1 VRGLIPWN
9 RVVAALAVLQVAAGI
24 IEVDVTLFG
33 AFMRSMGA
41 GSEVLGLVLGL
52 GYGAAVLGS
61 LAGGRLADQVGPRS
75 WLLLCL
81 ALVSAGL
88 AVQGASA
95 SWLVAALGFLLVQGA
110 QAALRPAAL
119 RLLADAAWEQM
130 GSVLGFLS
138 STYSAVAIGGALLAG
153 WLAQE
158 VGWWAVFLAKA
169 ALHLL
174 ALVTLAVLLPSPRG
188 KPGGTA
194 LRAEKKDWTDLLEHA
209 PLRYIYAAAI
219 AGAVL
224 GYAPSFL
231 AYDPR
236 LAGSTLVLAGFA
248 AIYNAAWLL
257 GGWPA
262 GLLGDRFGR
271 WRIVVGGY
279 TAAGLA
285 WLLFPWQ
292 RELAQ
297 LYLLYALHCLGSVAS
312 SYIELLAVEKAPP
325 ERQGQVVGLLNA
337 LRLAGSAAGEG
348 FGGILWRAVG
358 AEASY
363 LLAGTGMGA
372 AALLLYRA
380 RAVGLTRPAAAAPAS
395 PPSPSARSTS
405 SP

>member
-1 VRGLIPWN
+1 MRGLIPWN
-9 RVVAALAVLQVAAGI
+9 RVVAALAVLQVTAGI

-119 RLLADAAWEQM
+119 RLLADAAWKQM

-194 LRAEKKDWTDLLEHA
+194 LRAEGRGWADLLEHA

-248 AIYNAAWLL
+248 SIYNAAWLL
-257 GGWPA
+257 GGLARRPA
-262 GLLGDRFGR
+262 GRPLRPLESRCR
-271 WRIVVGGY
+271 RLHSGGARLAPLPL
-279 TAAGLA
+279 AAGARAAVPSLRSP
-285 WLLFPWQ
+285 LPWIGGELVRRATRGGESAPGETGPGGWAAQ
-292 RELAQ
+292 RAQ
-297 LYLLYALHCLGSVAS
+297 ARRLGSRRRVWGHP
-312 SYIELLAVEKAPP
+312 L
-325 ERQGQVVGLLNA
+325 
-337 LRLAGSAAGEG
+337 EG
-348 FGGILWRAVG
+348 GGG
-358 AEASY
+358 
-363 LLAGTGMGA
+363 
-372 AALLLYRA
+372 
-380 RAVGLTRPAAAAPAS
+380 
-395 PPSPSARSTS
+395 
-405 SP
+405 